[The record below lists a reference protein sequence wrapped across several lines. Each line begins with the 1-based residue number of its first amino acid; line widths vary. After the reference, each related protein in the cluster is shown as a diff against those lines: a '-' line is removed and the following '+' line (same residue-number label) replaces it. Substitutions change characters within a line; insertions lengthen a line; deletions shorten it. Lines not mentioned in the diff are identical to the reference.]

1 MEFHSSTLLYH
12 WLLTQFPGFT
22 GGSEGKESA
31 RNAGDSG
38 LIPGSSWSI
47 QTEWQPLQCSWLQDP
62 MRREESDRLQ
72 SMGSQRVRH
81 DLETEQQQQKFSRHM
96 KASSV
101 FMVLIT
107 CVATGSSPPTPPL
120 LAGCHPLTL
129 PSSLTP
135 AAHDLVCRKRPESL
149 IPTKIISHY
158 QS

>member
-1 MEFHSSTLLYH
+1 MVKNLRAMQETWVWSLGLPDPDKQNGNHSSAL
-12 WLLTQFPGFT
+12 GC
-22 GGSEGKESA
+22 
-31 RNAGDSG
+31 R
-38 LIPGSSWSI
+38 IPW
-47 QTEWQPLQCSWLQDP
+47 T
-62 MRREESDRLQ
+62 EESDRLQ

-107 CVATGSSPPTPPL
+107 RVATGSSPRTPPL

-135 AAHDLVCRKRPESL
+135 AAQDLVCRKRPESL

-158 QS
+158 QSLTFCLHGKMDRGDHAWYQ